1 MTNVGL
7 FGVIGATGHVSNL
20 TLTNASI
27 TANPNAPPPGQFV
40 GIVAGANAGTISN
53 VGVTGTVTNGSVQNG
68 VIAGGLVGQNGIFG
82 PGSAFGAITNAHAN
96 VAVTVGNSTTG
107 SQTNNAGGLVGS
119 NPGTITLSDASGAIS
134 GGANSFIGGLVANNT
149 GTISTSGAT
158 GNVTSTGG
166 TGTAAGGLVAFNQS
180 GGQITAAS
188 ASGNVTGTSSAAM
201 IGGLVAQN
209 EGSITNSNVNG
220 SSITGT
226 ASQAGGTRRQK
237 QRVDCRLEC
246 DERQREW
253 RVLLRGRTCRLEFRQ
268 HLGVDFVRHGEPAND
283 QSLRSVRRPCRPQ

>member
-1 MTNVGL
+1 MS
-7 FGVIGATGHVSNL
+7 ATLRSL
-20 TLTNASI
+20 TRRSRRF
-27 TANPNAPPPGQFV
+27 PNAPPPGQFV

-158 GNVTSTGG
+158 GNVSSTGG

-180 GGQITAAS
+180 GGQINTAS
-188 ASGNVTGTSSAAM
+188 ASGNVPA
-201 IGGLVAQN
+201 
-209 EGSITNSNVNG
+209 
-220 SSITGT
+220 T
-226 ASQAGGTRRQK
+226 APA
-237 QRVDCRLEC
+237 C
-246 DERQREW
+246 D
-253 RVLLRGRTCRLEFRQ
+253 
-268 HLGVDFVRHGEPAND
+268 D
-283 QSLRSVRRPCRPQ
+283 RRPRRTE